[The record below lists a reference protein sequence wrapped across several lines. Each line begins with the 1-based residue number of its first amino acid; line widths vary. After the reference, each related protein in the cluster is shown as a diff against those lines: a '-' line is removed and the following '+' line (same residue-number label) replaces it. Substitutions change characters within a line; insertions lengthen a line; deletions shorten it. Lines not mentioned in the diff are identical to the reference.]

1 MRPSPRGGLLQRL
14 DQGFQPARLGLAIGQ
29 ARPVLDAEDVQDHPV
44 LGRHARVGD
53 VGAQGGHGLGQVGEQ
68 AGPIGGG
75 DGDFCGLDGQPLDR
89 RDRRRLGRR
98 PGSAGAFDQGRMGR
112 QRILA
117 RHVLAPEQGGDL
129 IVEGAHQ
136 LTLPAVPHPRPHRPD
151 VGDGQDQQHP
161 QPLGVADQFGEGADG
176 GGVAEVALLGVVAER
191 QMAAHQPDHQFDPAG
206 IDAEPLAGSPGR
218 RWRRPPA
225 ARARRPC
232 PHRAAASPAS
242 GLPCPRSDARSRWPS
257 DGRSSACRAR
267 CR

>member
-1 MRPSPRGGLLQRL
+1 
-14 DQGFQPARLGLAIGQ
+14 
-29 ARPVLDAEDVQDHPV
+29 
-44 LGRHARVGD
+44 
-53 VGAQGGHGLGQVGEQ
+53 
-68 AGPIGGG
+68 
-75 DGDFCGLDGQPLDR
+75 
-89 RDRRRLGRR
+89 
-98 PGSAGAFDQGRMGR
+98 MGR

-206 IDAEPLAGSPGR
+206 IDAEPLAGSPGGDGAVLQLPALAALAHIVQQHPQHQGFHVR
-218 RWRRPPA
+218 DQMHDLAGHRMVGLQLA
-225 ARARRPC
+225 ARDVVDDADGLQRVLV
-232 PHRAAASPAS
+232 HRIGVVHVELGLADDPTPFGQEPA
-242 GLPCPRSDARSRWPS
+242 
-257 DGRSSACRAR
+257 
-267 CR
+267 